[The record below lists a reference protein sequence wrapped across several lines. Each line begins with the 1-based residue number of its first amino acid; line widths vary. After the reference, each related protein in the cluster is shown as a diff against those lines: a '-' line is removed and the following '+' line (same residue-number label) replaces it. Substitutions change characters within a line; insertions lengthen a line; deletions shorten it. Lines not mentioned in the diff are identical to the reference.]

1 MDNRA
6 DAQGIARL
14 FLGLGVAVVIIW
26 VVNLVTDPMFDYIG
40 RQSVDSTGS
49 QGTVWLQQGIDFLP
63 LFFLLI
69 SFFGLVAYSVFKRQV
84 IG

>member
-26 VVNLVTDPMFDYIG
+26 VVNLVTDPMFDYLG
-40 RQSVDSTGS
+40 RQPPDATGA
-49 QGTVWLQQGIDFLP
+49 QGTQWLQAGIDFLP
-63 LFFLLI
+63 LFFLLV

-84 IG
+84 VG